1 MHSIKEIMTKQHILF
16 VEPQPLYAEMFHLWI
31 LHLRQVGRVS
41 HIPDWSGWWDV
52 EGNITGVFARM
63 ETVTNGVT
71 LPGELF
77 ERHPVSAVTLLGE
90 GPAVEVPGCVVNHLR
105 GQVEREDFLHAM
117 GLKSTASKPKKGQA
131 LTEKETTVVSL
142 TVKGYSMKEIA
153 EETECTV
160 STVQT
165 YKQRAMEKLKV
176 ENLPDL
182 SVTAAAKG
190 LRDCPC
196 QRIHL

>member
-1 MHSIKEIMTKQHILF
+1 MSKHHILF
-16 VEPQPLYAEMFHLWI
+16 VEPQPLYAEMFHLWF
-31 LHLRQVGRVS
+31 LHTAQVGRVS
-41 HIPDWSGWWDV
+41 RIKDWSDWWDV
-52 EGNITGVFARM
+52 EGKVTGVFARM
-63 ETVTNGVT
+63 ETVPSDEL
-71 LPGELF
+71 LPDELF

-90 GPAVEVPGCVVNHLR
+90 GPAVNVPGCVVNQLR
-105 GQVEREDFLHAM
+105 GRVDQEDLLHAM
-117 GLKSTASKPKKGQA
+117 GLHASAAMAKKVQA
-131 LTEKETTVVSL
+131 LTQKETLVVSM

-160 STVQT
+160 STVQS

-182 SVTAAAKG
+182 SVAAAAKG

-196 QRIHL
+196 RNINR